1 METNN
6 NNETR
11 DLIWFYNRTECVHL
25 KGEMISCML
34 HNHIGIT
41 TLTKCTIDD
50 QKQEKSSKIV

>member
-6 NNETR
+6 NNEIR
-11 DLIWFYNRTECVHL
+11 DLTWFYKRRSCVHL
-25 KGEMISCML
+25 QCKMISCML
-34 HNHIGIT
+34 YNHIGIT